1 MEILTPIM
9 RTGMCLLGID
19 YGEKNIG
26 LAISDTRKIIS
37 SSLKTIQ
44 KTRAALYIAELQAI
58 CLERNVGGI
67 VIGFPLNMNGTE
79 GPRCQATRSFAKKL
93 THAGLPVNAFWD
105 ERLST
110 AAAKSILL
118 EANTSR
124 KRRKEVI
131 DQVAANLILQTALDR
146 LQAYMCQE

>member
-1 MEILTPIM
+1 M

-44 KTRAALYIAELQAI
+44 KTRTAIYIDELKSI

-79 GPRCQATRSFAKKL
+79 GPRCQATRSFANKL
-93 THAGLPVNAFWD
+93 THSGLPVNAFWD

-110 AAAKSILL
+110 AAAENILL

-146 LQAYMCQE
+146 LQTFMYQE